1 MSLDMTKRVGATS
14 KATIEPAVLQQLNQ
28 GILATATLSEV
39 LAVDFAD
46 LMGNVFPKITPAA
59 IAQMQQA
66 AGLGVTK
73 RMELAATILVEQLPP
88 KQLKALSQHSSDTV
102 RGWAAY
108 SVAIDPSPKLEQT
121 LDRIQPFANDEHF
134 GVREWAWLAAR
145 PAIAQD
151 IKRSIALLGSW
162 AEDSSA
168 NIRRFAIEATRPRG
182 VWSKHI
188 AELKTSPML
197 GESLLDRVM
206 EDPSRYVQDSCANW
220 LNDASKS
227 NPKWV
232 VGYCEQWRK
241 QKSTESVNYIT
252 RRALRSITI

>member
-1 MSLDMTKRVGATS
+1 MTKRIGATS

-28 GILATATLSEV
+28 GTLATATLSEV
-39 LAVDFAD
+39 LAVDFAH
-46 LMGNVFPKITPAA
+46 LMGHVFPQITPAA
-59 IAQMQQA
+59 IIQMQQA

-108 SVAIDPSPKLEQT
+108 AVAIAPSQNLENT
-121 LDRIQPFANDEHF
+121 LDRIQPFADDAHF

-151 IKRSIALLGSW
+151 IKRSIALLGPW
-162 AEDSSA
+162 AEDDSA

-206 EDPSRYVQDSCANW
+206 ADPSRYVQDSCANW

-227 NPKWV
+227 QPDWV
-232 VGYCEQWRK
+232 VHYCEQWHK
-241 QKSTESVNYIT
+241 QKSSESVGYIT
-252 RRALRSITI
+252 RRALRSINDLK

>member
-1 MSLDMTKRVGATS
+1 MTKRVGATS
-14 KATIEPAVLQQLNQ
+14 KATIDPAVLQQMNQ
-28 GILATATLSEV
+28 GVLATATLSEV
-39 LAVDFAD
+39 LAVDFAA
-46 LMGNVFPKITPAA
+46 LMGHVFPKITTTA
-59 IAQMQQA
+59 ITQMQQA
-66 AGLGVTK
+66 AGLGITK
-73 RMELAATILVEQLPP
+73 RMELAASILSDQLSP
-88 KQLKALSQHSSDTV
+88 KQLNVLSQHPSDTV

-108 SVAIDPSPKLEQT
+108 SVTIAPSPKLENT
-121 LDRIQPFANDEHF
+121 LDHIQPFANDEHF

-151 IKRSIALLGSW
+151 IKRSIALLGPW
-162 AEDSSA
+162 AADDSA

-227 NPKWV
+227 NSEWV
-232 VGYCEQWRK
+232 VNYCEQWRK
-241 QKSTESVNYIT
+241 KSEAAATIHII
-252 RRALRSITI
+252 RRALRSVTA